1 MGNVNMEARQ
11 IHYRGGDKPM
21 SVEEAIKE
29 AGSAGNGIVGLHKS
43 EYEVLPA
50 DKKNNGSLYIA
61 DTETTYPTHEIDM
74 SDITK
79 FEEGSTT
86 ITATSGSLTTIA
98 TSGQSIGATFYYTD
112 KIDVTDL
119 TEIVGHIKAT
129 GQFTPHQDR
138 LSLTVGLCSVAP
150 AAIASNYTDLNYT
163 VYNKT
168 ETTGEKDFTLDV
180 SELSGE
186 YYIVVNCPG
195 WSATISDFKDDD
207 TTETSVS
214 KYEMFYKS
222 AKLLEVNVN

>member
-11 IHYRGGDKPM
+11 IHFRGGNRPM
-21 SVEEAIKE
+21 SVEEALKMG
-29 AGSAGNGIVGLHKS
+29 GSGNSVVGLHKS
-43 EYEVLPA
+43 EYEALPA

-61 DTETTYPTHEIDM
+61 DTETTYPTHAINM
-74 SDITK
+74 ADITK

-86 ITATSGSLTTIA
+86 ITATSSSLTTIA

-138 LSLTVGLCSVAP
+138 LSLTIGLCATAP
-150 AAIASNYTDLNYT
+150 AAIASNYTVLNYA

-168 ETTGEKDFTLDV
+168 ETTGEKDFKLDV
-180 SELSGE
+180 SNLSGE

-195 WSATISDFKDDD
+195 WSATIEDLKDDS

-222 AKLLEVNVN
+222 VKLLETNVN